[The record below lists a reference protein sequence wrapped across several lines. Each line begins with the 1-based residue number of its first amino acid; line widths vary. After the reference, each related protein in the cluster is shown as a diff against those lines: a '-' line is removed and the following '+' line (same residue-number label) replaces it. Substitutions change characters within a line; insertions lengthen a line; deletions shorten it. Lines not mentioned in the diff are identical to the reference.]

1 GTATLNADGT
11 ATLTTT
17 SLPLGAHQITAHYQ
31 GSEDCPPSV
40 SEVVV
45 VVVEEAPQ
53 ASLTLTKQVESAGP
67 FQVGDTVRYTYTV
80 TNTGNTLLYNVTVN
94 DNLVA
99 AVTCD
104 TTVLFPGQSTP
115 CHGSHTISQADITPC
130 QPATGGCTLTNLA
143 QATAFDPSGPEVA
156 SDQATATITVQ
167 QQQPAAELT
176 LAKRVVS
183 RGPFKVGDRV
193 EYAYTVTN
201 TGGTTLHNVTVTDN
215 LVTHVTCATTTL
227 APGEST
233 TCHGTYTVTKT
244 DLIPC
249 KKTTKGGGYGNG
261 KGVCCQVTNTAHAT
275 ATDPDGNQVTSNQA
289 TATIQV
295 TAGKHDD
302 CCKQHGGHG
311 KGYGKAKTSV
321 KP

>member
-31 GSEDCPPSV
+31 GDDTCSPSV
-40 SEVVV
+40 SEPVV
-45 VVVEEAPQ
+45 VVVEETPQ
-53 ASLTLTKQVESAGP
+53 PSLGLAKQVESTGP
-67 FQVGDTVRYTYTV
+67 FRVGDTVDYTYTAS
-80 TNTGNTLLYNVTVN
+80 NTGNTALHNVTVT
-94 DNLVA
+94 DNLVTT
-99 AVTCD
+99 VTCD
-104 TTVLFPGQSTP
+104 TTTLAPGESTT
-115 CHGSHTISQADITPC
+115 CHGSHTITEADITPC

-143 QATAFDPSGPEVA
+143 QATAVEPSGQEVA
-156 SDQATATITVQ
+156 SEEATATITVQ
-167 QQQPAAELT
+167 QQQPVSELT

-193 EYAYTVTN
+193 KYAYTVTN

-215 LVTHVTCATTTL
+215 LVTHVTCDTTTL

-233 TCHGTYTVTKT
+233 TCHGTYTVTKANLT
-244 DLIPC
+244 PC

-275 ATDPDGNQVTSNQA
+275 ATDPQGSQVISNQA
-289 TATIQV
+289 TATVQV

-302 CCKQHGGHG
+302 CCKQHRGN
-311 KGYGKAKTSV
+311 GYGKGKPSV
-321 KP
+321 KS